1 MVLCPIY
8 QLNKLRK
15 KMKTLLTLIILSIVI
30 SAQNFDERWITEFEN
45 SKFTKTA
52 SYEETINYFRQF
64 ADEFDEIEMHRFG
77 VSPQGRELY
86 YVIIDK
92 DKKFDPSEKNKPVV
106 LIENGIHSGEIEG
119 KDACMLLLREIF
131 VEKKNEHLLDN
142 ITLIII
148 PVFNVDGHERKSKY
162 NRINQNGPKEMGWRT
177 TAQNYNLNRDF
188 AKADAPEM
196 RSLLKLFSTWKPEIF
211 IDSHTTDGL
220 DYQYVMTYGIEKYQT
235 TRNVIAEWVKNE
247 FINYFETEMEERGFL
262 TAPYFSYLSKDY
274 FSTDPLDGV
283 TEWVSLPRFSH
294 GYAAFQNRIGLL
306 LETHMLKPYKD
317 RVFATKA
324 AVEIVLEMVN
334 NNPEK
339 FVKMIE
345 QADNE
350 AIENFYIEKK
360 YLPLEFESTDE
371 YVEFNFKGFELH
383 KYFSDISGSEITT
396 YSNKKF
402 EAPIKYY
409 NKKKVVDSVS
419 VPDGY
424 IIPKEWIDIVDILKL
439 HGVEIDTLG
448 RQKHFVVETY
458 KFTDVEFAQASFEG
472 RQNVKAD
479 YIVLRDTIE
488 TNEGDYFIS
497 TNQRLVP
504 LIVHLLEPKAADSF
518 FRWGFFNSV
527 LERKEYFEMYSM
539 EPIARKMIEQNPELK
554 KEFEEKLKD
563 DEEFRNDPRARLNFF
578 YERSPYFDVKYKVY
592 PVLRVVNEL

>member
-1 MVLCPIY
+1 
-8 QLNKLRK
+8 
-15 KMKTLLTLIILSIVI
+15 MKTLLTLIILSIVI

-45 SKFTKTA
+45 SEFTKTA

-77 VSPQGRELY
+77 VSPQGRDLY
-86 YVIIDK
+86 YVIIDR
-92 DKKFDPSEKNKPVV
+92 DGKFDPSEKNNPVV

-142 ITLIII
+142 VTLIII

-162 NRINQNGPKEMGWRT
+162 NRINQNGPEEMGWRT

-262 TAPYFSYLSKDY
+262 AAPYFSYLSKDY

-283 TEWVSLPRFSH
+283 TEWVSPPRFSH
-294 GYAAFQNRIGLL
+294 GYAPFQNRIGLL

-339 FVKMIE
+339 FVNMIE

-371 YVEFNFKGFELH
+371 SVEFNFKGFELH

-424 IIPKEWIDIVDILKL
+424 IIPKEWINIVDILKL

-458 KFTDVEFAQASFEG
+458 KFTDVEFSQASFEG

-578 YERSPYFDVKYKVY
+578 YERSPYFDEKYKVY

>member
-1 MVLCPIY
+1 
-8 QLNKLRK
+8 
-15 KMKTLLTLIILSIVI
+15 
-30 SAQNFDERWITEFEN
+30 
-45 SKFTKTA
+45 
-52 SYEETINYFRQF
+52 
-64 ADEFDEIEMHRFG
+64 
-77 VSPQGRELY
+77 
-86 YVIIDK
+86 
-92 DKKFDPSEKNKPVV
+92 
-106 LIENGIHSGEIEG
+106 
-119 KDACMLLLREIF
+119 
-131 VEKKNEHLLDN
+131 
-142 ITLIII
+142 
-148 PVFNVDGHERKSKY
+148 
-162 NRINQNGPKEMGWRT
+162 MGWRT

-196 RSLLKLFSTWKPEIF
+196 RSLLKLFSAWKPEIF

-235 TRNVIAEWVKNE
+235 TRNVMAEWVNNE
-247 FINYFETEMEERGFL
+247 FINHFENEMAERGLL

-334 NNPEK
+334 DNPVK

-345 QADNE
+345 HADNE
-350 AIENFYIEKK
+350 AIENFYIEKN

-371 YVEFNFKGFELH
+371 SVEFTFRGFELH

-409 NKKKVVDSVS
+409 NKKKVTDSVS

-424 IIPKEWIDIVDILKL
+424 IIPKEWVEIVDIMKL
-439 HGVEIDTLG
+439 HGVEIDILDK
-448 RQKHFVVETY
+448 QKQFAVETY
-458 KFTDVEFAQASFEG
+458 KFTNVEFDRASFEG
-472 RQNVKAD
+472 RQTVKAN
-479 YIVLRDTIE
+479 YKVLRDTIE
-488 TNEGDYFIS
+488 TNKGDYFIS

-539 EPIARKMIEQNPELK
+539 EPIAQEMIEQNPELK
-554 KEFEEKLKD
+554 KEFEEKLKS

-578 YERSPYFDVKYKVY
+578 YERSPYFDEKFKVY
-592 PVLRVVNEL
+592 PVMRVVNEL